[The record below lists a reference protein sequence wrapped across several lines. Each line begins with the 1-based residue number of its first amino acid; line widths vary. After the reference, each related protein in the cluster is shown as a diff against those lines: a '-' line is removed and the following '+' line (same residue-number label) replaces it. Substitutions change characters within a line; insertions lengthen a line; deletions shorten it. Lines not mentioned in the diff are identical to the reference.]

1 MDVIH
6 SLSNVVVVLQSE
18 GSREM
23 MMELIEEVRA
33 RRSQNKIQ
41 IKSGDGPRPAL
52 FTPEKGLQDSQRSR
66 SALHNNA

>member
-1 MDVIH
+1 
-6 SLSNVVVVLQSE
+6 
-18 GSREM
+18 
-23 MMELIEEVRA
+23 MELIEEVGA